1 MAERIVSLKEIK
13 VGSYIMIDGEPCK
26 AVKVELSKPGKHG
39 SSKARVDAVG
49 LFDDK
54 KRGILKPAD
63 TDVSAPIIEKKG
75 GQVISVSGSVAQIM
89 DLTDYSTF
97 DITIPE
103 DMKAKVQPGA
113 EIVYWKFE
121 SRILL
126 KS

>member
-1 MAERIVSLKEIK
+1 MAEKIVSLKEIK
-13 VGSYIMIDGEPCK
+13 VGSYVMIDGEPCK

-75 GQVISVSGSVAQIM
+75 GQVISLNGNIAQIM

-97 DITIPE
+97 ETSVPE
-103 DMKAKVQPGA
+103 DLKAKIQPGA
-113 EIVYWKFE
+113 EIVYWKFDN
-121 SRILL
+121 RILL
-126 KS
+126 KG